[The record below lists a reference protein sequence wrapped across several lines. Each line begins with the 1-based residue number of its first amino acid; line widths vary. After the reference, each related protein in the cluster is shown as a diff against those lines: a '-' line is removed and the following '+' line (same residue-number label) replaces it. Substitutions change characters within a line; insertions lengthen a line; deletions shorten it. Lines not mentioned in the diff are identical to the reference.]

1 MKGTGGP
8 FVNILWIGGSTDA
21 GKTTL
26 ARALAA
32 RFACELYEYDRS
44 DAAHH
49 EALAAQHQD
58 IRAFVLAGA
67 DARWVTPTADA
78 LFRRSMRSF
87 RLRWP
92 LLLRELGELAARSG
106 APLII
111 EGFGLLPDLVRP
123 LMDDPRQGLWITATE
138 DFRRGSWQR
147 RGKPS
152 FRAQVSDPERA
163 AANLWER
170 DLLLAGEI
178 ERQARALQLKL
189 IVNDG
194 YLFADELVDV
204 AADWF
209 APFLRATNAS

>member
-1 MKGTGGP
+1 
-8 FVNILWIGGSTDA
+8 VNILWIGGSTDA

-32 RFACELYEYDRS
+32 RFGCQFYEYDRS

-58 IRAFVLAGA
+58 IRAFMLAGA
-67 DARWVTPTADA
+67 DARWVTPTPEA

-92 LLLRELGELAARSG
+92 LLLCELGKLAARSG

-147 RGKPS
+147 RGKPG
-152 FRAQVSDPERA
+152 FRAQVSEPGRA
-163 AANLWER
+163 ADNLWQR

-189 IVNDG
+189 MVNDG
-194 YLFADELVDV
+194 SLYVDQLADV
-204 AADWF
+204 AAEWF
-209 APFLRATNAS
+209 APFLRVSNAG

>member
-1 MKGTGGP
+1 
-8 FVNILWIGGSTDA
+8 VNILWIGGSTDA

-32 RFACELYEYDRS
+32 RFGCQLYEYDRS

-58 IRAFVLAGA
+58 IRAFMLAGA
-67 DARWVTPTADA
+67 DARWVTPTPEA

-92 LLLRELGELAARSG
+92 LLLCELGKLAARSG

-147 RGKPS
+147 RGKPG
-152 FRAQVSDPERA
+152 FRAQVSEPGRA
-163 AANLWER
+163 ADNLWQR

-189 IVNDG
+189 MVNDG
-194 YLFADELVDV
+194 SLYVDQLADV
-204 AADWF
+204 AAEWF
-209 APFLRATNAS
+209 APFLRVSNAG

>member
-1 MKGTGGP
+1 M
-8 FVNILWIGGSTDA
+8 NILWIGGSTDA

-32 RFACELYEYDRS
+32 RFGCQLYEYDRS

-58 IRAFVLAGA
+58 IRAFMLAGA
-67 DARWVTPTADA
+67 DARWVTPTPEA

-92 LLLRELGELAARSG
+92 LLLCELGKLAARSG

-147 RGKPS
+147 RGKPG
-152 FRAQVSDPERA
+152 FRAQVSEPGRA
-163 AANLWER
+163 ADNLWQR

-189 IVNDG
+189 MVNDG
-194 YLFADELVDV
+194 SLYVDQLADV
-204 AADWF
+204 AAEWF
-209 APFLRATNAS
+209 APFLRVSNAG

>member
-1 MKGTGGP
+1 MA
-8 FVNILWIGGSTDA
+8 ILWIGGATDA

-32 RFACELYEYDRS
+32 RFGCELYEYDRT
-44 DAAHH
+44 DVAHH

-58 IRAFVLAGA
+58 IRAFLLASA
-67 DARWVTPTADA
+67 DARWVTPTPEQ
-78 LFRRSMRSF
+78 LFRRSMRAF

-92 LLLRELGELAARSG
+92 LLLRELAELPSSPG
-106 APLII
+106 APVIV

-123 LMDDPRQGLWITATE
+123 LLDDVRQGLWLVPTE
-138 DFRRGSWQR
+138 AFRRGSWLR

-152 FRAQVSDPERA
+152 FRAQVSDPDRA
-163 AANLWER
+163 AANLWDR
-170 DLLLAGEI
+170 DLLLADEI

-189 IVNDG
+189 VVNDG
-194 YLFADELVDV
+194 SLTPEQLVDA

-209 APFLRATNAS
+209 APFLRSP

>member
-1 MKGTGGP
+1 MT
-8 FVNILWIGGSTDA
+8 ILWIGGGTDA

-32 RFACELYEYDRS
+32 RLGCRLYEYDRS

-58 IRAFVLAGA
+58 IRAFMLASM
-67 DARWVTPTADA
+67 DARWVTPTPQQ
-78 LFRRSMRSF
+78 LYRRSMRGF

-92 LLLRELGELAARSG
+92 LLLLELAELAADAR
-106 APLII
+106 APVII

-123 LMDDPRQGLWITATE
+123 LMDDPRQGLWLVPTE
-138 DFRRGSWQR
+138 DFRRGSWLR

-152 FRAQVSDPERA
+152 FRAQVADPDRA
-163 AANLWER
+163 AANLWAR
-170 DLLLAGEI
+170 DLLLAEEI

-189 IVNDG
+189 VVNDG
-194 YLFADELVDV
+194 SLFTDEMVEG
-204 AADWF
+204 AAAWF
-209 APFLRATNAS
+209 APFLPA

>member
-1 MKGTGGP
+1 MA
-8 FVNILWIGGSTDA
+8 ILWIGGATDA

-32 RFACELYEYDRS
+32 RFGCELYEYDRT
-44 DAAHH
+44 DVAHH

-58 IRAFVLAGA
+58 VRAFMLASM
-67 DARWVTPTADA
+67 DTRWVTPTPEQ
-78 LFRRSMRSF
+78 LFSRSMRAF

-92 LLLRELGELAARSG
+92 LLLRELAALPSSPG
-106 APLII
+106 APLIV

-123 LMDDPRQGLWITATE
+123 LLDDTRQGLWLVPTE
-138 DFRRGSWQR
+138 AFRRASWVR

-152 FRAQVSDPERA
+152 FRNHTSDPDRA
-163 AANLWER
+163 AANLWDR
-170 DLLLAGEI
+170 DLLLAAEI

-189 IVNDG
+189 LVNAG
-194 YLFADELVDV
+194 ALSAEQLADA

-209 APFLRATNAS
+209 APFLQS